1 VVERL
6 DEERIEMLR
15 GWGTGLSGSDR
26 DELRAAGRAI
36 LMLIEEI
43 DRLEAD
49 LWNERAAAVQAAGEQ
64 RSSQSLAMSLRDRL
78 AQGAVP
84 GEQHA

>member
-1 VVERL
+1 
-6 DEERIEMLR
+6 MLR
-15 GWGTGLSGSDR
+15 SWGEGLQTSDR

-49 LWNERAAAVQAAGEQ
+49 IWNERAATIQAAGEQ
-64 RSSQSLAMSLRDRL
+64 HSSQSLATSLRDRL
-78 AQGAVP
+78 AQGTVP